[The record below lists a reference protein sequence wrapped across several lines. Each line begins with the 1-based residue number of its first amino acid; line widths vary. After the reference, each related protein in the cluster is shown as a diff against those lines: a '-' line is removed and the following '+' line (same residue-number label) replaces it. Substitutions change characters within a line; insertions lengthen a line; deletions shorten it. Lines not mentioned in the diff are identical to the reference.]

1 MLDVVPVSGLC
12 GSRPGQMDLV
22 PLPRGVKIGDGTRQ
36 FQRRRHW
43 HARTAATR
51 QQRSREERQAEDQ
64 RLEFH
69 PVAEQS
75 NTDVK

>member
-1 MLDVVPVSGLC
+1 
-12 GSRPGQMDLV
+12 MDLV

-51 QQRSREERQAEDQ
+51 QQRSCGEKQAQ
-64 RLEFH
+64 VQFVEFH